1 MPEGDT
7 LFNVA
12 LRLRPVLLDHELVA
26 VSLPR
31 LRGMDRLKPGDV
43 VSRVA
48 SRGKYL
54 EIEVE
59 RGLIL
64 RSHLRMTGS
73 WELYE
78 RGARWRKPR
87 HLARAVLETDES
99 TAVCFAAPV
108 VEIGR
113 RGDGGLDHLG
123 PDLCIDPV
131 DIDEIVRRVDDWADP
146 RAEIADVLL
155 DQRLAAGIGNVYK
168 CEALFSS
175 GVDPFAPLGA
185 VSAALRRG
193 LYETAATQLQA
204 NLGSD
209 RRATLGDGLAVY
221 GRHRQGCRVCGTGI
235 RSTAQ
240 GGQGRQ
246 TWWCPKCQPP
256 IV

>member
-7 LFNVA
+7 LFNAA
-12 LRLRPVLLDHELVA
+12 LRLRPALLDRELVA
-26 VSLPR
+26 VTLPR
-31 LRGMDRLKPGDV
+31 LRGMDRLKAGDV
-43 VSRVA
+43 VSRVQ

-73 WELYE
+73 WDLYE

-87 HLARAVLETDES
+87 HLARAVLETEDAA
-99 TAVCFAAPV
+99 AVCFAAPV

-123 PDLCIDPV
+123 PDLCVDPV

-168 CEALFSS
+168 CEALFAC
-175 GVDPFAPLGA
+175 GIDPFTPLA
-185 VSAALRRG
+185 EVSADQRRL
-193 LYETAATQLQA
+193 LYETAAAQLQA
-204 NLGSD
+204 NLGRP

-221 GRHRQGCRVCGTGI
+221 GRHRQGCRVCFTRI
-235 RSTAQ
+235 RSSTQ
-240 GGQGRQ
+240 GVHGRQ
-246 TWWCPKCQPP
+246 TWWCPTCQPAA
-256 IV
+256 V